1 MALAYTAPT
10 WTNGSGEG
18 ISASNL
24 QAMSDCI
31 EGLVQGSDKA
41 IHSISFNNGIATVIY
56 ADGSVESNIPAN
68 MKGISS
74 IAKTGTS
81 GLVDTYTITYTDG
94 TTSTFTVT
102 NGSDGSPGV
111 TPVISAT
118 ATADATS
125 SLTPTVNVTKTGT
138 DAAPSFNFAFSGL
151 KGAKGDTGSQGPQ
164 GPDGVS
170 PEVTITTIT
179 NGHRVKITDA
189 DHPTGQSFDVL
200 DGENGESAYEAAVAG
215 GYSGT
220 EAEFNSDLAHF
231 EDWKDDAETA
241 ATNAAASETNAGL
254 SATAASGSATS
265 ANGSAAEAATQAA
278 LAATYASFIAPRFL
292 IQNNRLYL
300 KNDSTADF
308 LVANNRLYFKAS

>member
-10 WTNGSGEG
+10 WQNGGGVG
-18 ISASNL
+18 ISASQL
-24 QAMSDCI
+24 QMLSNCM

-41 IHSISFNNGIATVIY
+41 ITAISISEQTITLTF
-56 ADGSVESNIPAN
+56 ADGSQETGTASGL
-68 MKGISS
+68 KGISS

-81 GLVDTYTITYTDG
+81 GLVDTYTITFTDG
-94 TTSTFTVT
+94 STSTFTVT
-102 NGSDGSPGV
+102 NGSPGT
-111 TPVISAT
+111 TPIISAT

-125 SLTPTVNVTKTGT
+125 SLTPTVDVTKTGT
-138 DAAPSFNFAFSGL
+138 DAAPSFNFEFSGL

-164 GPDGVS
+164 GLDGVS

-189 DHPTGQSFDVL
+189 DHPSGQDFDIM
-200 DGENGESAYEAAVAG
+200 DGQDGESAYEAAVAG

>member
-1 MALAYTAPT
+1 MSLAYTAPT
-10 WTNGSGEG
+10 WRNGGGVG
-18 ISASNL
+18 ISASQL
-24 QAMSDCI
+24 QALSDCM

-41 IHSISFNNGIATVIY
+41 ITNIAISGQTITLTF
-56 ADGSVESNIPAN
+56 ADGSQETGTASGLKSIN
-68 MKGISS
+68 S

-81 GLVDTYTITYTDG
+81 GNVDTYTITYTDG
-94 TTSTFTVT
+94 STSTFTVT
-102 NGSDGSPGV
+102 NGTDGSPGV

-118 ATADATS
+118 ATADDTS

-138 DAAPSFNFAFSGL
+138 DAAPSFNFTFSGL

-189 DHPTGQSFDVL
+189 DHPSGQDFDIM
-200 DGENGESAYEAAVAG
+200 DGQDGESAYEAAVAG

>member
-1 MALAYTAPT
+1 MALAYSAPN
-10 WTNGSGEG
+10 WQNGGGVG
-18 ISASNL
+18 ISASQL
-24 QAMSDCI
+24 QALSDCM

-41 IHSISFNNGIATVIY
+41 ITNIAISGQTITLTF
-56 ADGSVESNIPAN
+56 ADGSQETVTSSGL
-68 MKGISS
+68 KGISS

-81 GLVDTYTITYTDG
+81 GLIDTYTITYTDG
-94 TTSTFTVT
+94 TTATFTVT
-102 NGSDGSPGV
+102 NGSPGT

-170 PEVTITTIT
+170 PEITITTIT

-189 DHPTGQSFDVL
+189 DHPSGQDFDIM
-200 DGENGESAYEAAVAG
+200 DGQDGESAYEAAVAG

-254 SATAASGSATS
+254 SATAASGSATNASNS
-265 ANGSAAEAATQAA
+265 ATEAATQAA

-308 LVANNRLYFKAS
+308 LVVNNRLYFKAS